1 MQSPPHFS
9 LNYRIDLTSNNF
21 HLIVRLPCP
30 TFWILILL
38 ISFVLKWKGFLH
50 QMRVTHNIGL
60 FPYSMYFIYF
70 VFFVLKNMSS
80 IISHAIFWIPF
91 FRGMLNSYI
100 FCVKFPNIIF
110 LWNSWC
116 RYIYDHLTLL
126 ILCLWKFLTKT
137 SGKSVELFVHRIIII
152 STSSKCTS
160 FSFANIM

>member
-1 MQSPPHFS
+1 MFLQKKKKGWLVNSRKQTKVLDDACSHLPIFS

-50 QMRVTHNIGL
+50 QMRVIHNIGL

-70 VFFVLKNMSS
+70 VFFVLKNKSS

-100 FCVKFPNIIF
+100 FCVKFQNIIF

-116 RYIYDHLTLL
+116 RYI
-126 ILCLWKFLTKT
+126 W
-137 SGKSVELFVHRIIII
+137 
-152 STSSKCTS
+152 SSN
-160 FSFANIM
+160 FANIVFVKILNKN